1 MLLKILDI
9 AKSYNKKN
17 FRLFTYETWNYHALS
32 IYKRTMQLEESY
44 DNAQENSFL
53 IKFGRPKIYSRS
65 LIDKE
70 VQPWNNKFINLSD
83 ELLLNEKSIEKLK
96 EDNLFNLFSESDFME
111 TLMVE

>member
-1 MLLKILDI
+1 
-9 AKSYNKKN
+9 
-17 FRLFTYETWNYHALS
+17 
-32 IYKRTMQLEESY
+32 MQLEESY

-53 IKFGRPKIYSRS
+53 IKLGKPKIYSRS